1 MIKEDVF
8 IFLVYSSSTYMDESL
23 DELVHYQ
30 LGSQGGSALKSNGSL
45 YRAAPRSSG

>member
-1 MIKEDVF
+1 
-8 IFLVYSSSTYMDESL
+8 MDESG

-30 LGSQGGSALKSNGSL
+30 LGSQGGSALKSNGSR